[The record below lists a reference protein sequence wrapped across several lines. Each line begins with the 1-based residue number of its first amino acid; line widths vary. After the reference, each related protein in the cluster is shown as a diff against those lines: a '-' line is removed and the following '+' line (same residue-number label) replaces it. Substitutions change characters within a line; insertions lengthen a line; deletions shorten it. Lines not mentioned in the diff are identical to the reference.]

1 MNKILFLYLL
11 LNSFLFANNG
21 ETLYKQKCQN
31 CHGESGQLSALGHSE
46 AIMGWEETKTVMALH
61 GYRDKDRNTNGMGT
75 YMKIK
80 MRSFSDEDIN
90 ALAKYISTLK
100 KED

>member
-1 MNKILFLYLL
+1 
-11 LNSFLFANNG
+11 
-21 ETLYKQKCQN
+21 
-31 CHGESGQLSALGHSE
+31 
-46 AIMGWEETKTVMALH
+46 MGWEETKTVMALH